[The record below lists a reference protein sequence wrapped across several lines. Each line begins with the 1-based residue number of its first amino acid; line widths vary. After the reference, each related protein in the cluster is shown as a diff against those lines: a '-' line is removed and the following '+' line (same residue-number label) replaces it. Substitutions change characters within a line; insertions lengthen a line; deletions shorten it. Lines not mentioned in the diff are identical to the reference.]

1 VSPDFLK
8 LKIKQMIKSINHCIL
23 ILSVVALFSA
33 CTECKKHQK
42 TETSVVAEKEDCLYS
57 FDESAVKVFWAAY
70 KTTDKLKVVGKFK
83 KLSTTKTK
91 EQFSSVEELVNG
103 VNFSINT
110 ASSASGDESR
120 DLSLND
126 YFFKLFT
133 DNFEINGSLAEMNEG
148 SVTAHLDVLG
158 LDKRMIL
165 SYSLEENMLKMKGTL
180 SLEDFGVVKAYNSIH
195 NKCIDLHTGADGI
208 SKTWDDVDVIIE
220 VPILK
225 DCK

>member
-1 VSPDFLK
+1 
-8 LKIKQMIKSINHCIL
+8 MIKSINHCIL
-23 ILSVVALFSA
+23 ILSVVGLFSA

-42 TETSVVAEKEDCLYS
+42 TETSVVAEKADCLYS

-70 KTTDKLKVVGKFK
+70 KTTDKLKVVGQFK
-83 KLSTTKTK
+83 KLSTTRTK

-110 ASSASGDESR
+110 ASSASGDEIR

-148 SVTAHLDVLG
+148 SVTAHLNVLG
-158 LDKRMIL
+158 VDKRMVL
-165 SYSLEENMLKMKGTL
+165 SYSLEKNVLKMKGTL
-180 SLEDFGVVKAYNSIH
+180 SLEEIGAVKAYNSIH
-195 NKCIDLHTGADGI
+195 NKCIDLHKGADGI
-208 SKTWDDVDVIIE
+208 SKTWNDVDVIIE